1 MITKKFLE
9 GDEVEVTFGVDIE
22 ADVEG
27 VSLLCEATDWEPIP
41 MEKAEDGGWSVQVR
55 LPADQEIQYRYL
67 ASGGIWLNDDAA
79 DAYVDGGHGSD
90 NCVVDTHRP

>member
-1 MITKKFLE
+1 MITKQYLE
-9 GDEVEVTFGVDIE
+9 GNETDVSFAVEFE

-41 MEKAEDGGWSVQVR
+41 MEKTEDGEWRVQVR

-67 ASGGIWLNDDAA
+67 ASGGVWLNDETA
-79 DAYVDGGHGSD
+79 DSYVDNGHGSD